1 MSRELYAE
9 VVGHLLTSISL
20 ERDEKEKARLT
31 ELCKRV
37 VAASGL
43 GK

>member
-1 MSRELYAE
+1 VSKELYAA

-31 ELCKRV
+31 ELCRRV
-37 VAASGL
+37 VTASGL